1 MNGIRVVAPAR
12 LHLGMFDPGGT
23 LGRRFGG
30 IGVAIGQP
38 QVILDAK
45 IGQELT
51 VDGPGAA
58 RVQLFAQRYL
68 EAYGI
73 QTGAHLSI
81 KGNIPTHVGLGS
93 GTKLALAVAH
103 ALATLYEQTVD
114 PYILAQAV
122 GRGSRSTIGL
132 WTFAQGGLV
141 VEGGQWPD
149 RDDLAP
155 LLMRYPM
162 PASWGCVLAVPKAA
176 HGLSGERE
184 DEAFQNISPSREQAA
199 AISHVVLMALLPALA
214 EGQLA
219 EFGAALTQVQRLVG
233 ECFSPV
239 QGDRF
244 ANPLSAELI
253 ERMLEWGAAGA
264 GQSSWGPTVYG
275 LVEGQ
280 EQGHS
285 LKAHV
290 QTMLGDQGHV
300 DLVAFDN
307 HGVQV
312 QNL

>member
-1 MNGIRVVAPAR
+1 MNSIRVVAPAR
-12 LHLGMFDPGGT
+12 LHLGMFDPGGS

-30 IGVAIGQP
+30 LGVAVGRP
-38 QVILDAK
+38 QVILEARM
-45 IGQELT
+45 GQELM
-51 VDGPGAA
+51 VEGPGAS
-58 RVQLFAQRYL
+58 RVQRFAQRYL
-68 EAYGI
+68 TAYGI

-81 KGNIPTHVGLGS
+81 KENIPGHVGLGS

-103 ALATLYEQTVD
+103 ALANLYDQPVD
-114 PYILAQAV
+114 PIVLAQAV

-132 WTFAQGGLV
+132 WTYAQGGLV
-141 VEGGQWPD
+141 VEGGQWPE

-162 PASWGCVLAVPKAA
+162 PASWSCVLAVPKDA
-176 HGLSGERE
+176 HGLSGETE
-184 DEAFQNISPSREQAA
+184 DEAFQNISPSQEQAA
-199 AISHVVLMALLPALA
+199 AISHVVLMALLPALV
-214 EGQLA
+214 EGQLD

-253 ERMLEWGAAGA
+253 GAMLEWGAAGA
-264 GQSSWGPTVYG
+264 GQSSWGPAVYG

-280 EQGHS
+280 EQGQS
-285 LKAHV
+285 LKANL
-290 QTMLGDQGHV
+290 QAILGDQGWV
-300 DLVAFDN
+300 ELVSFDN
-307 HGVQV
+307 DGVQV